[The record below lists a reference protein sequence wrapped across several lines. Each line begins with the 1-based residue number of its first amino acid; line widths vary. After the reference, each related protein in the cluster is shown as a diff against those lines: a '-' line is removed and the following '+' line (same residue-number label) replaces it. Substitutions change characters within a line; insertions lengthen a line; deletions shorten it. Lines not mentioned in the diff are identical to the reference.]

1 MKDGTRQQDRMR
13 ELYDNFLNQDMKTRK
28 EGTAFVSPVREDIT
42 TSKKKK
48 KKMKLQKKF
57 HNFSLLERIVE
68 AIVPLNSKCKFSLI
82 LLT

>member
-28 EGTAFVSPVREDIT
+28 DRTAFVSPVREDIT

-48 KKMKLQKKF
+48 KK
-57 HNFSLLERIVE
+57 
-68 AIVPLNSKCKFSLI
+68 
-82 LLT
+82 

>member
-48 KKMKLQKKF
+48 KK
-57 HNFSLLERIVE
+57 
-68 AIVPLNSKCKFSLI
+68 
-82 LLT
+82 

>member
-28 EGTAFVSPVREDIT
+28 DRTAFVSPVREDIT

-48 KKMKLQKKF
+48 MKLQKKF
-57 HNFSLLERIVE
+57 HNFSLLEKIVE